1 MDRALIEQKVESL
14 RQCTQRIHDKCPPLA
29 EDLARDIDAQD
40 IIALNLTRAVQLC
53 VDIASHWIAASGLP
67 APQTMGEAFARL
79 ADAGVL
85 DAGLA
90 QRLRGAVGFRNVA
103 CTATV
108 PSTGRSCTRSCIGI
122 WMILDRSRWRPCVM
136 PNDNPQMAR
145 RPALSSQHPRAG
157 TSSPSV
163 CVGDGRRFT
172 NSEAGH
178 PDTMPVS
185 RTSAHCCHPERS
197 EGSRFHAAAH

>member
-40 IIALNLTRAVQLC
+40 IIAVNLTRAVQLC
-53 VDIASHWIAASGLP
+53 VDIAAHWIAASGLP

-103 CTATV
+103 VHSYRAIDWQIV
-108 PSTGRSCTRSCIGI
+108 HRIVHRH
-122 WMILDRSRWRPCVM
+122 LDDFGSF
-136 PNDNPQMAR
+136 
-145 RPALSSQHPRAG
+145 AL
-157 TSSPSV
+157 
-163 CVGDGRRFT
+163 
-172 NSEAGH
+172 EA
-178 PDTMPVS
+178 M
-185 RTSAHCCHPERS
+185 R
-197 EGSRFHAAAH
+197 HAQ